1 MAKGDEELG
10 PDRDIGFETDDE
22 DNEAQICGDHI
33 GDGNG
38 GYDSDTASILST
50 RNSYLYDNSH
60 EPNSLWPQTYR
71 QSMDMLSHMTPT
83 NVNFLSASS
92 LRESFTSSSP
102 SYKRSQRSEY
112 DSSLNKPFIA
122 NANIERQQQHYSPT
136 WKSSSTMPSCH
147 GLPPMQKCSFGQTL
161 LNGVNLLFGVGL
173 LSTPFAIKEG
183 GWISLF
189 ILVIFAAIFCYTGIL
204 LKRCLEHSPGLHTYP
219 DIGHAAFGLAG
230 RVAIAIVLYIEL
242 YVCCVEFIIL
252 MSDNLSQV
260 FPSFQVH
267 IFGISLNSQC
277 IFAAATTLTVLP
289 TVWLR
294 NLKLLSYLSAG
305 GVVAS
310 LLVAFCLLWVG
321 VVNGVG
327 FHANGVVL
335 DVANFP
341 VALGIY
347 SFCYAGHSVFPN
359 IYSSMEQ
366 PSHFS
371 AVLIY
376 SFIMC
381 TLLYAGVAICGFT
394 MFGDAIQSQYTLN
407 MPQRFVAS
415 KIAVWTTILSPLSKY
430 ALTMTPVAM
439 SLEEFFPSS
448 QRGCSYTSLS
458 IRTILVLSTLV
469 VGLTIPF
476 FGLIMALIGSFLS
489 MVVALIF
496 PCACYLKIHSGR
508 LNFRQLT
515 RMGCQNCKSEGGVVR
530 VKRMTMVSIPD
541 VVRSSGPLGLIP
553 D

>member
-1 MAKGDEELG
+1 MAKDNEELG

-22 DNEAQICGDHI
+22 DNEAQISGDHI

-38 GYDSDTASILST
+38 GYDSDTASMST
-50 RNSYLYDNSH
+50 RYSSLYRNSH
-60 EPNSLWPQTYR
+60 ESNTLWPQSYR

-83 NVNFLSASS
+83 NVNFLSSSS
-92 LRESFTSSSP
+92 LKESFTSSSP

-122 NANIERQQQHYSPT
+122 NANIERQQQQHSFPT
-136 WKSSSTMPSCH
+136 WKSSSTIPSCH
-147 GLPPMQKCSFGQTL
+147 ELPAMQKCSFGQTL
-161 LNGVNLLFGVGL
+161 LNVGL

-204 LKRCLEHSPGLHTYP
+204 LKRCLDHSPGLHTYP

-230 RVAIAIVLYIEL
+230 RLAIAIVLYIEL
-242 YVCCVEFIIL
+242 YVSVMSSITTFMILIFPVCVIVVVYETIA
-252 MSDNLSQV
+252 S
-260 FPSFQVH
+260 SF
-267 IFGISLNSQC
+267 
-277 IFAAATTLTVLP
+277 AATTLTVLP

-294 NLKLLSYLSAG
+294 NLNLLSYLSAG

-321 VVNGVG
+321 VVNEVG
-327 FHANGVVL
+327 FRANGVVL

-347 SFCYAGHSVFPN
+347 SFCYAGHPVFPN

-371 AVLIY
+371 AVLVY
-376 SFIMC
+376 SFIIC

-407 MPQRFVAS
+407 MPQRFMAS
-415 KIAVWTTILSPLSKY
+415 KIAVWTTILSPLTKY

-489 MVVALIF
+489 MVVALII
-496 PCACYLKIHSGR
+496 PCACYLKIHRGR
-508 LNFRQLT
+508 LSFRQIAVCVFIIAVGMICSCIGSYT
-515 RMGCQNCKSEGGVVR
+515 SFRKIVDKMRQ
-530 VKRMTMVSIPD
+530 
-541 VVRSSGPLGLIP
+541 
-553 D
+553 

>member
-1 MAKGDEELG
+1 MAKDNQELG
-10 PDRDIGFETDDE
+10 PDWDIGFETDDE
-22 DNEAQICGDHI
+22 DNKAQISGDHI

-38 GYDSDTASILST
+38 GYDSDTASMST
-50 RNSYLYDNSH
+50 RYSSLYRNSH
-60 EPNSLWPQTYR
+60 EPNTLWPQSYR

-83 NVNFLSASS
+83 NVNFLSSSS
-92 LRESFTSSSP
+92 LKESFTSSSP
-102 SYKRSQRSEY
+102 SNKRSQCSEY

-122 NANIERQQQHYSPT
+122 NANIERQQQHSFPT
-136 WKSSSTMPSCH
+136 WKSSSTIPSCH
-147 GLPPMQKCSFGQTL
+147 ELPSMQKCSFGQTL
-161 LNGVNLLFGVGL
+161 LNVGL

-204 LKRCLEHSPGLHTYP
+204 LKRCLDHSPGLHTYP

-230 RVAIAIVLYIEL
+230 RLAIAA
-242 YVCCVEFIIL
+242 CCVEFIIS

-260 FPSFQVH
+260 FPSLQVH
-267 IFGISLNSQC
+267 IFGISMNSQC

-294 NLKLLSYLSAG
+294 NLNLLSYLSAG

-321 VVNGVG
+321 VVNEVG
-327 FHANGVVL
+327 FRANGVVL
-335 DVANFP
+335 DLANFP

-347 SFCYAGHSVFPN
+347 SFCYAGHPVFPN

-376 SFIMC
+376 SFIIC

-394 MFGDAIQSQYTLN
+394 MFGDAIQSQFTLN
-407 MPQRFVAS
+407 MPQRFMAS
-415 KIAVWTTILSPLSKY
+415 KIAVWTTILSPLTKY

-448 QRGCSYTSLS
+448 RRGCSYTSLS
-458 IRTILVLSTLV
+458 IRTILVLSTFV

-489 MVVALIF
+489 MVVALII
-496 PCACYLKIHSGR
+496 PCACYLKIHRGKLS
-508 LNFRQLT
+508 FRQIAVCVFIIAVGMICSCIGSYT
-515 RMGCQNCKSEGGVVR
+515 SFRKIVDKMSQ
-530 VKRMTMVSIPD
+530 
-541 VVRSSGPLGLIP
+541 
-553 D
+553 